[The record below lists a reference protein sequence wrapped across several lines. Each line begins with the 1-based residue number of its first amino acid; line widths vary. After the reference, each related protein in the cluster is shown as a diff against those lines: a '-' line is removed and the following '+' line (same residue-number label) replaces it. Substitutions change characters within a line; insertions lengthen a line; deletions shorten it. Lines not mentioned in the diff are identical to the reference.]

1 MGICDSSNAHRQ
13 EERQQPKNAV
23 KVSQLPPEQK
33 ALMDCKQCRDKI
45 KGLIKRLERTSQKKR
60 DKAKDLLKNKD
71 KDRARIYLKQSKFH
85 SDQLKVYDGQLE
97 MIETQI
103 SQLETSMQM
112 AECLKVLENG
122 NTVLKKMQEEIN
134 IEKWEQVT
142 DDMKEL
148 KAQQDEIGEFL
159 KQQNINEEEF
169 EGEVDDEIK
178 KMEKE
183 IFSSNDLNLPS
194 APKDEVHIKEQDKQ
208 IKEKKKVAVAV

>member
-1 MGICDSSNAHRQ
+1 MGLCNSSNAVSKKEKEKQ
-13 EERQQPKNAV
+13 KNAV

-60 DKAKDLLKNKD
+60 DKAKELLKNKE
-71 KDRARIYLKQSKFH
+71 KERARIYLKQSKFH

-134 IEKWEQVT
+134 IEKWEQVS

-159 KQQNINEEEF
+159 KQQNISEEEF
-169 EGEVDDEIK
+169 DGEVEDEIK

-183 IFSSNDLNLPS
+183 ILASNDLNLPN
-194 APKDEVHIKEQDKQ
+194 APKDEVHIKEEDNQ
-208 IKEKKKVAVAV
+208 IKDSKKVAVAV